1 MTTATMEK
9 PIEKRAEKPNKKKS
23 PTYLSDMR
31 PKFKPFEID
40 CGKIPAYRFK
50 GDLKQEL
57 AAKKITK
64 AETVHLLED
73 MLMIRELEEMIV
85 KLRSGAY
92 DPIRDFNYRGPTHV
106 SVGQEG
112 TAAGACSVL
121 HIADKITSTHRGH
134 GESLAKGTVA
144 IREMT
149 DEQVRKRLVAQAS
162 SLLADKMSAPLS
174 REELIEAALEEH
186 VYRMIC
192 ELFGKEDG
200 YCKGRGGSMHIAD
213 FTVGHLGANA
223 IVGGGVSIATG
234 AAVGLRYQKK
244 DAVVCCFAGDGA
256 YANGVVLES
265 MNFAT
270 QAQFTNHLADRKFG
284 VPMIFLIINN
294 HYGMTHRTDD
304 EVMGVNH
311 IARRAAGFAENNMHA
326 EIVNGMN
333 PLAVRDAVTRA
344 AELCRKGEGPVL
356 LDCDTYRYWGHSLSD
371 PRNEY
376 RTKEEEAAW
385 KAVDPIETFKAQIL
399 ENKVLSEKELAALE
413 AAVRDRNARAAKRAA
428 ASADPA
434 AEDVIKYMYTDT
446 KCETVPAEFSKVEII
461 EPLPEIKR
469 VNGEI
474 TYKDAIRE
482 ALMEEMKRD
491 QRVLFYGEDVADY
504 GGAFKATK
512 GLMESFGRDRV
523 FNTPISE
530 ACICGTGIGLAM
542 IGLRPV
548 MELMYYDFALMS
560 SDQISNQAAK
570 WHYMSGAQT
579 EVPLVLR
586 VSAGAGKGYGGQHSQ
601 TLESMFCHIPGLY
614 VVYPATPYDAKGM
627 LKSAIRD
634 NNPVMFIE
642 SQGLYGM
649 KGPVPAEDYLV
660 PLGVAEVKREGT
672 DITFVTWGPLV
683 HDCLKAADK
692 LKAEKNVSAE
702 VIDLRSLV
710 PLDLDTILRSVQK
723 TGRCVVASQA
733 IHIGSYTGEIASTI
747 SDAIFD
753 YLDAPVKRVGAKNG
767 IAPQSHI
774 LEAAFLP
781 SVNDLLAAAKSIL

>member
-1 MTTATMEK
+1 MMRDQRTETIMTTTTLEK
-9 PIEKRAEKPNKKKS
+9 PTKKKTLKS
-23 PTYLSDMR
+23 AIYLSDMR
-31 PKFKPFEID
+31 PKFEPFEIN
-40 CGKIPAYRFK
+40 CGKISAYRFK
-50 GDLKQEL
+50 GGLKQEL

-64 AETVHLLED
+64 AEAVNLLED

-134 GESLAKGTVA
+134 GESLAKGTVS

-149 DEQVRKRLVAQAS
+149 DEQLKQRVPNCKTTKHGE
-162 SLLADKMSAPLS
+162 LL
-174 REELIEAALEEH
+174 EAALAEH

-234 AAVGLRYQKK
+234 AAIGLRYQKK

-304 EVMGVNH
+304 EVMGVSR
-311 IARRAAGFAENNMHA
+311 IARRAAGFADNNMHA
-326 EIVNGMN
+326 EIVNGMD

-344 AELCRKGEGPVL
+344 AELCHKGQGPVL

-385 KAVDPIETFKAQIL
+385 KTVDPIVTFKAQIL
-399 ENKVLSEKELAALE
+399 ESKVLTAKELAALE
-413 AAVRDRNARAAKRAA
+413 ETVRDRNARAAKRAA
-428 ASADPA
+428 AAADPA

-446 KCETVPAEFSKVEII
+446 KCETVPAEFAKVEII

-548 MELMYYDFALMS
+548 MELMYFDFALMS

-601 TLESMFCHIPGLY
+601 TLESIFCHVPGLY

-649 KGPVPAEDYLV
+649 KGPVPTEEYLV
-660 PLGVAEVKREGT
+660 PLGVAEVKREGS
-672 DITFVTWGPLV
+672 DITFVAWGPLV

-702 VIDLRSLV
+702 VIDVRSLV

-781 SVNDLLAAAKSIL
+781 SLNDLLAAAKSIL

>member
-1 MTTATMEK
+1 
-9 PIEKRAEKPNKKKS
+9 
-23 PTYLSDMR
+23 
-31 PKFKPFEID
+31 
-40 CGKIPAYRFK
+40 
-50 GDLKQEL
+50 
-57 AAKKITK
+57 
-64 AETVHLLED
+64 
-73 MLMIRELEEMIV
+73 
-85 KLRSGAY
+85 
-92 DPIRDFNYRGPTHV
+92 
-106 SVGQEG
+106 
-112 TAAGACSVL
+112 
-121 HIADKITSTHRGH
+121 
-134 GESLAKGTVA
+134 
-144 IREMT
+144 
-149 DEQVRKRLVAQAS
+149 
-162 SLLADKMSAPLS
+162 
-174 REELIEAALEEH
+174 
-186 VYRMIC
+186 
-192 ELFGKEDG
+192 
-200 YCKGRGGSMHIAD
+200 
-213 FTVGHLGANA
+213 
-223 IVGGGVSIATG
+223 
-234 AAVGLRYQKK
+234 
-244 DAVVCCFAGDGA
+244 
-256 YANGVVLES
+256 
-265 MNFAT
+265 
-270 QAQFTNHLADRKFG
+270 
-284 VPMIFLIINN
+284 
-294 HYGMTHRTDD
+294 
-304 EVMGVNH
+304 
-311 IARRAAGFAENNMHA
+311 
-326 EIVNGMN
+326 
-333 PLAVRDAVTRA
+333 
-344 AELCRKGEGPVL
+344 
-356 LDCDTYRYWGHSLSD
+356 
-371 PRNEY
+371 
-376 RTKEEEAAW
+376 
-385 KAVDPIETFKAQIL
+385 
-399 ENKVLSEKELAALE
+399 
-413 AAVRDRNARAAKRAA
+413 
-428 ASADPA
+428 
-434 AEDVIKYMYTDT
+434 
-446 KCETVPAEFSKVEII
+446 
-461 EPLPEIKR
+461 
-469 VNGEI
+469 
-474 TYKDAIRE
+474 
-482 ALMEEMKRD
+482 MKRD

-530 ACICGTGIGLAM
+530 ACICGTGVGLAM

-649 KGPVPAEDYLV
+649 KGVVPENEYLV
-660 PLGVAEVKREGT
+660 PLGVAEVKREGS
-672 DITFVTWGPLV
+672 DITFVSWGPLV

-692 LKAEKNVSAE
+692 LKAEKNVCAE

-781 SVNDLLAAAKSIL
+781 SVNDLLKAANEIL

>member
-1 MTTATMEK
+1 MTLEK
-9 PIEKRAEKPNKKKS
+9 PAKKPSRKS
-23 PTYLSDMR
+23 ATYLSDMR
-31 PKFKPFEID
+31 PKFEPFEIN
-40 CGKIPAYRFK
+40 CGKISAYRYK
-50 GDLKQEL
+50 GSLKQEL

-64 AETVHLLED
+64 AEVANLLED

-92 DPIRDFNYRGPTHV
+92 EPIRDFNYRGPTHV

-144 IREMT
+144 IREMS
-149 DEQVRKRLVAQAS
+149 DEQLK
-162 SLLADKMSAPLS
+162 S
-174 REELIEAALEEH
+174 RVPDCKATKHEELLEAALEQH

-223 IVGGGVSIATG
+223 IVGGGVPIATG
-234 AAVGLRYQKK
+234 AAIGLRYQKK

-265 MNFAT
+265 LNYAA
-270 QAQFTNHLADRKFG
+270 QAQFTNHLAEYKFG
-284 VPMIFLIINN
+284 VPMIFLITNN

-304 EVMGVNH
+304 EVMGVSH
-311 IARRAAGFAENNMHA
+311 IARRAAGFADNNMHA
-326 EIVNGMN
+326 EIVNGMD
-333 PLAVRDAVTRA
+333 PLAVRDAVARA
-344 AELCRKGEGPVL
+344 AELCHKGQGPVL

-385 KAVDPIETFKAQIL
+385 KAVDPIETFKAQIH
-399 ENKVLSEKELAALE
+399 ESKVLTTKELAAIE
-413 AAVRDRNARAAKRAA
+413 ESVRDRNARAAKRAA
-428 ASADPA
+428 AAADPA

-446 KCETVPAEFSKVEII
+446 KCETVPAEFAKVEII

-548 MELMYYDFALMS
+548 MELMYFDFALMS

-614 VVYPATPYDAKGM
+614 VVYPATPHDAKGM
-627 LKSAIRD
+627 LKAAIRD

-649 KGPVPAEDYLV
+649 KGVVPENEYLV
-660 PLGVAEVKREGT
+660 PLGVAEVKREGS
-672 DITFVTWGPLV
+672 DLTFVTWGPLV

-692 LKAEKNVSAE
+692 LKAEKNISAE

-710 PLDLDTILRSVQK
+710 PLDLDTVLRSVQK

-781 SVNDLLAAAKSIL
+781 NVNDLLAAANAIL